1 MTHKSWILKRSS
13 QVLAASPQ
21 VGAQQV
27 VRIVAWQQE
36 LVTQL
41 TFVLSRS
48 KGTNLIQRLCAGHL
62 AKVTVCWAQKLL
74 RSKVTVLFKCFECPA
89 ERQGH
94 PRTVENMGFESQ
106 ARLLPVV

>member
-1 MTHKSWILKRSS
+1 MTHKPWILKRSS

-41 TFVLSRS
+41 TFALAGSE
-48 KGTNLIQRLCAGHL
+48 GTNLIQRLCAGHL
-62 AKVTVCWAQKLL
+62 AKVTVCWAQKRL
-74 RSKVTVLFKCFECPA
+74 RSKVTVLSKCSKCPA
-89 ERQGH
+89 EVGPPQHSREHG
-94 PRTVENMGFESQ
+94 
-106 ARLLPVV
+106 L